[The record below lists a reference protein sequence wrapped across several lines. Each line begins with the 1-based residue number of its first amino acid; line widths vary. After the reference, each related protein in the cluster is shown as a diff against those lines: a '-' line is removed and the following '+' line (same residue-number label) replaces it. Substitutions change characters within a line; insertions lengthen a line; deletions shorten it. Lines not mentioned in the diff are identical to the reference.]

1 MHADG
6 SVQTQRLQLT
16 RAKVTQAKLSSC
28 DALTRQQRQW
38 PCQGFYQAGFTR
50 TIGAEQTNAGI
61 RQYAEADI
69 VQHGRLSVTNV
80 RLSQVDQ
87 WARHL
92 AGWKKAKLKGR
103 INMRR
108 HNRFH
113 ALQSF
118 EPALS
123 LARLGG
129 LGAKTIHIRLHVRNT
144 LLLFLI
150 GGLLLRQLLR
160 TLAFVG
166 RVVSRITVELMVFDG
181 DHPLHHRVEKIPV
194 VRNDDQSSRVALQPL
209 L

>member
-1 MHADG
+1 MHGGG
-6 SVQTQRLQLT
+6 SVQIQRLQLILG
-16 RAKVTQAKLSSC
+16 KVTQAKIFSC
-28 DALTRQQRQW
+28 DALTRQQRQL

-69 VQHGRLSVTNV
+69 VQHWRRSVTDV

-92 AGWKKAKLKGR
+92 AGWKKAELKGR

-123 LARLGG
+123 LARFGG
-129 LGAKTIHIRLHVRNT
+129 LGAKAIHIRLHRSEE
-144 LLLFLI
+144 
-150 GGLLLRQLLR
+150 RR
-160 TLAFVG
+160 VG
-166 RVVSRITVELMVFDG
+166 KE
-181 DHPLHHRVEKIPV
+181 
-194 VRNDDQSSRVALQPL
+194 SSKTC
-209 L
+209 